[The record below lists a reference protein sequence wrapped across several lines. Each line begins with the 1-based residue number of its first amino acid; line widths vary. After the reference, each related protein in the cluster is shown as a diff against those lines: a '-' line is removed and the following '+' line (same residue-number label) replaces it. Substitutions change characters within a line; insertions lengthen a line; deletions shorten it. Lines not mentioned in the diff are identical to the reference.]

1 MAFVPVFGE
10 VLVQQGR
17 EQLQR
22 LFRVTLGLFTVL
34 LLVFCALGMAASPW
48 LVKLFAPG
56 FEPLRHELAVTLTRV
71 LFPYLLLV
79 GLTSL
84 FAGALNTLRHFA
96 APAAAP
102 ILLNIGI
109 VTSALL
115 LSGVVKPPILSM
127 AIGVLAGGV
136 LGMLLQIPVLRA
148 RGIRLL
154 PQRGWRH
161 PAVGRMFRLMGP
173 ALFGVAVYQV
183 NVLVSRALASLLP
196 EGSVTYLYYSDR
208 FLELPLG
215 VFAVAVATVAL
226 PDLSGHAAAGRRD
239 KLLETLSLALR
250 LTLFVCL
257 PAMVWMTVCRV
268 PLIATLLQRG
278 RFGPADT
285 LVTARVFLFAAQG
298 IWAVA
303 MIRNLVPTFYSL
315 KDTRTPVVIAF
326 FAFLLNAACGVLLM
340 GPLGPAGLALA
351 NVISAVFNC
360 TWLVIALRRKLGRLG
375 LGRVLA
381 AGARIL
387 VAALLA
393 GAVAW
398 PFTGLA
404 VWREGGLAGKLLH
417 LAAAAALAGGVY
429 LLACR
434 LLGVQEMKL
443 LFARR
448 RGVGDNE

>member
-17 EQLQR
+17 AQLER
-22 LFRVTLGLFTVL
+22 LFRVTLGLFIVL
-34 LLVFCALGMAASPW
+34 LLVFCVIGVAASPW
-48 LVKLFAPG
+48 LVSLFAPG
-56 FEPLRHELAVTLTRV
+56 FEPLRHQLAVTLTRV
-71 LFPYLLLV
+71 LFPYLVLV

-84 FAGALNTLRHFA
+84 FAGMLNTMRHFA

-102 ILLNIGI
+102 ILLNIGV

-115 LSGVVKPPILSM
+115 LSGVVQPPILSM
-127 AIGVLAGGV
+127 AIGVLAGGT
-136 LGMLLQIPVLRA
+136 LGLLLQVPVLRA
-148 RGIRLL
+148 RGVRLL
-154 PQRGWRH
+154 PQRGWRN

-226 PDLSGHAAAGRRD
+226 PELSGHAAAGRRD

-285 LVTARVFLFAAQG
+285 RITAQVFLFAAQG

-315 KDTRTPVVIAF
+315 KDTKTPVVIAF
-326 FAFLLNAACGVLLM
+326 FAFLLNAACGALLM

-360 TWLVIALRRKLGRLG
+360 SWLLITLRRKLGRLG

-381 AGARIL
+381 AGMRIL
-387 VAALLA
+387 LAALLA

-398 PFTGLA
+398 PFTELP
-404 VWREGGLAGKLLH
+404 VWQQGGLAGKLLY
-417 LAAAAALAGGVY
+417 LGAAALLAGAVY

-434 LLGVQEMKL
+434 LLGVAEMKL
-443 LFARR
+443 LVGWRR
-448 RGVGDNE
+448 VVSSDD